1 MVMGGAMIIVG
12 QNRTRDAA
20 PPCESIGVFGGDCFE
35 MDPTMRSSAL
45 GVRPCALSNTTTPLP
60 NDELP

>member
-1 MVMGGAMIIVG
+1 MVMGGAMFIAG

-35 MDPTMRSSAL
+35 MDPNHAL
-45 GVRPCALSNTTTPLP
+45 IGAGGAAVRIVEH
-60 NDELP
+60 NDAFAQR